1 MVKCVLED
9 AATKWRDEMTNLT
22 WLAQAPY
29 INCTLPH
36 KKRPPY
42 PLSWE
47 EQRLMFD
54 ELQPHSQRMS
64 EFCTNTGARDEEV
77 CALEWAWEI
86 RLPELDEP
94 DKPGKPGIRR
104 SAFIIPAEVA
114 KNRTKDPR
122 PRLLVLNDAAQLIVD
137 SARGEH
143 PRYVFT
149 YEDHEGNRDRMYT
162 LRSSGWVR
170 ARRRASKRYKDTKR
184 VEAPAGFKCLRVH
197 DLRHTFGRR
206 LRATNV
212 SLEDRED
219 LLGHKSDRVTTD
231 YSAPEIRNL
240 IQAAN
245 QVIKSRNSPELTV
258 LRVIQS
264 HVSP

>member
-1 MVKCVLED
+1 
-9 AATKWRDEMTNLT
+9 
-22 WLAQAPY
+22 
-29 INCTLPH
+29 
-36 KKRPPY
+36 
-42 PLSWE
+42 
-47 EQRLMFD
+47 
-54 ELQPHSQRMS
+54 
-64 EFCTNTGARDEEV
+64 TNTSARDEEI

-86 RLPELDEP
+86 RLPELDELAE
-94 DKPGKPGIRR
+94 PGKPAIRR

-122 PRLLVLNDAAQLIVD
+122 PRLLVLNDASQAIIE

-170 ARRRASKRYKDTKR
+170 ARSRASKRYKDMKR
-184 VEAPAGFKCLRVH
+184 VEAPAGFKSLRVH

-219 LLGHKSDRVTTD
+219 L
-231 YSAPEIRNL
+231 
-240 IQAAN
+240 
-245 QVIKSRNSPELTV
+245 
-258 LRVIQS
+258 
-264 HVSP
+264 